1 VTAADSPTSSL
12 LERLRVVDAMH
23 PGVISCPPEASLQT
37 VARMMADY
45 GVHAI
50 LVHGHGHGDGTDADG
65 WGVIS
70 DWQLL
75 QAAAVG
81 DVRSVRAIDIAVSP
95 VVGIATA
102 EPLSEALRL
111 MAETGSSHV
120 LAVERHSRRPIGVV
134 STLDV
139 VRAVADL
146 ADR

>member
-1 VTAADSPTSSL
+1 MTVAKSTTSSL

-50 LVHGHGHGDGTDADG
+50 LVHGHGEGTDADG

-70 DWQLL
+70 DWHLL
-75 QAAAVG
+75 QAAGGG
-81 DVRSVRAIDIAVSP
+81 DIRALRAIDVAVSP

-139 VRAVADL
+139 VRALAEL

>member
-1 VTAADSPTSSL
+1 MTVTNSATSS

-37 VARMMADY
+37 VARMMAEY

-50 LVHGHGHGDGTDADG
+50 LVHGHGDGVDADG

-70 DWQLL
+70 DWHLL
-75 QAAAVG
+75 TAAGIG
-81 DVRSVRAIDIAVSP
+81 DVRTLRALDVAVSP

-102 EPLSEALRL
+102 EPLSEAFRL
-111 MAETGSSHV
+111 MTETGSSHV

-139 VRAVADL
+139 VRALAQL